1 MVVFSVPGSERVG
14 IGDYTKE
21 KINLSKVVLDIE
33 SELGIQVVK
42 KIRKKEYEVN
52 IDINEFGSGKYNDG
66 ELFFTAEQAIKKR
79 NEIVAELRKGSAGK
93 YKVVYRRKG
102 EISLYLAD

>member
-1 MVVFSVPGSERVG
+1 MAVFSVPGSERIS

-42 KIRKKEYEVN
+42 KIGKNEYEVK
-52 IDINEFGSGKYNDG
+52 IDIKEFGSGKYNNG

-79 NEIVAELRKGSAGK
+79 NEIVTELRKGIAGK
-93 YKVVYRRKG
+93 YKIVYNGKG